1 MCTRAA
7 ELQGTSVPATRNGRK
22 TESVR
27 TANPEDRGTLGTPS
41 VPSRTSPRYRGEHEP
56 DAQAQADNFRSPR
69 REEHCFG
76 RTIST
81 FLSPIIPTCAGN
93 HGARTLQRDGPR
105 RSSPHMRETR
115 HRRADPLVT
124 GTLIPTC
131 AGNTGWRHDGGRRLS
146 ANPRMRGEHDSES
159 DERAARS
166 RSSPPAR
173 GTRSTS
179 GAGTIY
185 MPLIPSFKGN
195 TSAPARDRWTD
206 TAHPRVLGEH
216 VTPSSER
223 NLHNR
228 SSPHA
233 RGTPLG
239 IHPVY
244 TRSYEPLRSSPACA
258 GNTPTPTLR
267 PTLSAHPRMRGGT
280 PRDKPFIPHIY
291 PLIPTSAGNTLTL
304 PR

>member
-239 IHPVY
+239 IHPKL
-244 TRSYEPLRSSPACA
+244 RAAPLI
-258 GNTPTPTLR
+258 
-267 PTLSAHPRMRGGT
+267 PRMRGEHT
-280 PRDKPFIPHIY
+280 HSDVTTHSVRSSPH
-291 PLIPTSAGNTLTL
+291 ARGNTS
-304 PR
+304 R

>member
-1 MCTRAA
+1 MDERQNLSVQLTPKIGEHLGRPLSLLAHPRVTGGTRARRA
-7 ELQGTSVPATRNGRK
+7 GSGRQFPL
-22 TESVR
+22 TPN
-27 TANPEDRGTLGTPS
+27 ARGTLLWPHDLDLPFPDHPH
-41 VPSRTSPRYRGEHEP
+41 VRGE
-56 DAQAQADNFRSPR
+56 
-69 REEHCFG
+69 
-76 RTIST
+76 
-81 FLSPIIPTCAGN
+81 

-223 NLHNR
+223 NLHHR

-239 IHPVY
+239 IHPKL
-244 TRSYEPLRSSPACA
+244 RAAPLI
-258 GNTPTPTLR
+258 
-267 PTLSAHPRMRGGT
+267 PRMRGEHT
-280 PRDKPFIPHIY
+280 HSDVTTHSVRSSPH
-291 PLIPTSAGNTLTL
+291 ARGNTS
-304 PR
+304 R